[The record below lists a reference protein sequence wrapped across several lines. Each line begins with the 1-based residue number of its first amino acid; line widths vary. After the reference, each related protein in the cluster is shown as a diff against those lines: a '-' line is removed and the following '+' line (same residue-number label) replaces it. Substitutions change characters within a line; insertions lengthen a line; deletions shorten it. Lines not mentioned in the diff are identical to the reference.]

1 MRNWN
6 NRSWYHRPIF
16 TVRPFLTFHHGA
28 VDVGNNDLGVRDV
41 ALKLGNDDAG
51 IGNDGVCV
59 YGIVADVGND
69 CVRVYC
75 KFGLEVNN

>member
-16 TVRPFLTFHHGA
+16 TVRPFLTFHNGA
-28 VDVGNNDLGVRDV
+28 VDVGNKGLGVHGV
-41 ALKLGNDDAG
+41 AVKLDDAG
-51 IGNDGVCV
+51 IGNDCV
-59 YGIVADVGND
+59 YVYAIVVGVEND